1 MKDKNGEDLP
11 ETEEIKKR
19 WQERTEEL
27 YKQGLNNPDNH
38 MVFVQTQL
46 DNLGILIHVLL
57 KPSLKEFEHNL
68 ASM

>member
-19 WQERTEEL
+19 WQEHTAEL
-27 YKQGLNNPDNH
+27 YKQGLNNPNSH

-46 DNLGILIHVLL
+46 DNLEILINVLL
-57 KPSLKEFEHNL
+57 KPSLKDFEHNL